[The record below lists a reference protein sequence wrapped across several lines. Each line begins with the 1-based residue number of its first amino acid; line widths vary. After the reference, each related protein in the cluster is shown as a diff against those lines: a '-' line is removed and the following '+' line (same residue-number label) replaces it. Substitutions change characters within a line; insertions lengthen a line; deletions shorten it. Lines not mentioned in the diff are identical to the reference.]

1 MIAPGRRPARV
12 WPWTCGVILVAGWL
26 CATFVRQ
33 ERIFPYW
40 DAAIY
45 HNLTL
50 ALTDA
55 FTRSPAD
62 GLHELRESLPED
74 YNSLFA
80 LPLVPGIMVAGERRL
95 AFVLLV
101 FVVYFIPYLL
111 AGAWLARG
119 LLPQHPQRSM
129 LAGAVFIVAT
139 PACWY
144 HVALGYPDIGGAALI
159 AGCVLLY
166 GRWRRSGRLRTLM
179 LMGLLAGLAI
189 VFRRH
194 YVYAVAALFAAV
206 LADVGV
212 GALAQRGS
220 ARGRA
225 RAAAEW
231 IGSVVLAAA
240 VGWLTI
246 RLILPSFFRQAL
258 ASSSGRFAGWQQSV
272 TDTMYSMV
280 GTVGAVPLGLAAIGW
295 LTVCLR
301 GGGARAEFRILLM
314 GTTAWAAAWSLH
326 ARQQPY
332 HYPHWL
338 PLFVALGL
346 AALWLALRE
355 VSRRSLRLGGAVVMA
370 LLVFVGLVTGVP
382 LAIPVATARALPRRL
397 FPDPIAPR
405 VNPAYDEVARLVTHL
420 REIARPDDAILVA
433 ASSHALNFDI
443 VRGAERTLYGRG
455 GARLKVQQFAQVDS
469 LGKLPT
475 SLLLGAAIVVVAIP
489 FQHHLAPDQQKVVRV
504 LLDAVS
510 GSWPI
515 AADFELL
522 PDRFTLGTPGTEVR
536 LYRRVRPSSP
546 EVSGDTTRRINQF
559 VHGTPLDA
567 PRWVL
572 RSSPYPAEVTEEEA
586 GRFRITAHPPRASEG
601 ARTVVELLGLRA
613 DRVRL
618 TGWLSFFDE
627 RCAGVALLAGV
638 GMEEPTVT
646 LGAFAPGIGTE
657 PFDAVVRRAAAGQV
671 YLDLRAAPREPERI
685 DFCTVLISELEAIPG
700 G

>member
-1 MIAPGRRPARV
+1 M
-12 WPWTCGVILVAGWL
+12 CGVILVAGWL

-40 DAAIY
+40 DAAVY
-45 HNLTL
+45 HDLTL

-55 FTRSPAD
+55 FTRSPAE

-111 AGAWLARG
+111 AAAWLARG
-119 LLPQHPQRSM
+119 LLPQHPQRAM

-159 AGCVLLY
+159 AAGVLLY
-166 GRWRRSGRLRTLM
+166 GHWRRSGRLRALM

-206 LADVGV
+206 LADAGA
-212 GALAQRGS
+212 GALARRED

-225 RAAAEW
+225 RAAAGR
-231 IGSVVLAAA
+231 IGGVALAAA

-246 RLILPSFFRQAL
+246 RLVQPSFFRQAL
-258 ASSSGRFAGWQQSV
+258 ASSSGRFAGWQHSV
-272 TDTMYSMV
+272 TDTLSSMV
-280 GTVGAVPLGLAAIGW
+280 GTVGAVPLALAAAGW

-301 GGGARAEFRILLM
+301 PGGARAEFRILLM

-346 AALWLALRE
+346 AALWVALRE
-355 VSRRSLRLGGAVVMA
+355 ISRRFLRVGGAIAMA
-370 LLVFVGLVTGVP
+370 VLVSVGLVTGVP

-397 FPDPIAPR
+397 FPDPMAPR
-405 VNPAYDEVARLVTHL
+405 INPAYDEVARLVTHL

-443 VRGAERTLYGRG
+443 LRGAERTLYGRN
-455 GARLKVQQFAQVDS
+455 GARLQVLEFDQVDS

-475 SLLLGAAIVVVAIP
+475 SLLLGTAIVVVATP

-504 LLDAVS
+504 LFDAVT

-546 EVSGDTTRRINQF
+546 EVRDDTTRRIDLF
-559 VHGTPLDA
+559 VLGTPLDA

-572 RSSPYPAEVTEEEA
+572 RSSPYPVEMTADAA
-586 GRFRITAHPPRASEG
+586 GRSRITAHPPRASEG
-601 ARTVVELLGLRA
+601 VRSVVELHGVRA
-613 DRVRL
+613 ERVRL
-618 TGWLSFFDE
+618 AGRLSFFDE
-627 RCAGVALLAGV
+627 RCAGVALVAGV
-638 GMEEPTVT
+638 GSQEPSVMLGSFLPGGGATSFGGVVT
-646 LGAFAPGIGTE
+646 
-657 PFDAVVRRAAAGQV
+657 RAAGDPP
-671 YLDLRAAPREPERI
+671 YLELRADPRTPESI
-685 DFCTVLISELEAIPG
+685 DYCTVLISELEATPG